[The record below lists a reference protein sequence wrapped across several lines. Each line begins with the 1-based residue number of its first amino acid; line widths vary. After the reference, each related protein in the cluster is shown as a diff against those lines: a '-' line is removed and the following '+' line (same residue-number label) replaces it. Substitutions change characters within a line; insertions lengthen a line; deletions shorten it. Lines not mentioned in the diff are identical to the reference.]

1 MVDNSRFLENVV
13 KKKLF
18 NLLIYESNNSYNY
31 CPNAHMY
38 SDYHNITLNQQISQ
52 THHRE
57 QSIVI
62 DISLHLNG
70 IKIPYEISSKA
81 HASLNAQLY

>member
-1 MVDNSRFLENVV
+1 
-13 KKKLF
+13 
-18 NLLIYESNNSYNY
+18 
-31 CPNAHMY
+31 MY
-38 SDYHNITLNQQISQ
+38 SDYYNITLNQQISQ
-52 THHRE
+52 TRHRE